1 MERNYYKIKRSDDF
15 VDIIKQGLIPIF
27 LSDYDIHNKYDLPE
41 LLVIK
46 NKEQE
51 SRLINL
57 LNNPIN
63 YKRIILFLQQEYIKD

>member
-1 MERNYYKIKRSDDF
+1 MERNYYKIKGSDDF

-27 LSDYDIHNKYDLPE
+27 LSDYDIHNNYDLPE